1 MKRTIYLTALLL
13 ALFLCL
19 AATPAAA
26 GPMMQSQSDDPP
38 VGDGAGAEPALTDIN
53 SASVTELRA
62 LPGIGKVY
70 ATKIVEGRPYESV
83 GDLRTRDVLP
93 RGTYAKIQDLLA
105 AEEFEHA
112 TIAEPDVL
120 PPPQTAARQP

>member
-1 MKRTIYLTALLL
+1 MKRTIFLTTSLL

-38 VGDGAGAEPALTDIN
+38 VGAGAEPALTDIN

-83 GDLRTRDVLP
+83 EDLRTRDVLP
-93 RGTYAKIQDLLA
+93 RGTYAKIQDLVA